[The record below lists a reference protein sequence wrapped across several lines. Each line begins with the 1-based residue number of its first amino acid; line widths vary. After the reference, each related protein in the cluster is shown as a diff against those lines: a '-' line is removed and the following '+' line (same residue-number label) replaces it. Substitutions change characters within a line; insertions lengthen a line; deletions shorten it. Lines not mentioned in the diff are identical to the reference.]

1 MEAPPHPPA
10 VETRPTPRVGEDIAR
25 ERLLDHLHDALGQP
39 VLDLLADR
47 GVTELRVNDD
57 GRIWLTRL
65 GAGRQD
71 TGLSLGAEAAA
82 RVINTVAHSI
92 ELEIGRGNPSF
103 PAELPGT
110 GYRFHGLLPP
120 VVKRPVFVI
129 RKKPVRVFTLD
140 EYVAGGIMTAGQAE
154 VLREAVAKRYNL
166 LLAGGTDSGKTTLA
180 NAILAEMSRT
190 GDRIITV
197 EDTLELIC
205 EAEDYVSLR
214 TVPGVRSLR
223 DCLRD
228 VLRMTPDRII
238 VGEVRGPEV
247 IDMLGG
253 WNTGHPGGL
262 ATVHANGAGDAL
274 ERLEDLVRQG
284 GETPVPRMLAKA
296 IDLIV
301 FIRQETCLID
311 GTPTRQRRVSEMLRV
326 EGEENGIYRYTP
338 MS

>member
-1 MEAPPHPPA
+1 MKA
-10 VETRPTPRVGEDIAR
+10 TDGTTSQPRSDPRSGEEIAR
-25 ERLLDHLHDALGQP
+25 ERLLDHLHDALGAE
-39 VLDLLADR
+39 VLDLLAD
-47 GVTELRVNDD
+47 GNVTELRVNDD
-57 GRIWLTRL
+57 GRVWITRL
-65 GAGRQD
+65 GAGRQL
-71 TGLSLGAEAAA
+71 TGLGIDEGAAA
-82 RVINTVAHSI
+82 RVINAVAHSI
-92 ELEIGRGNPSF
+92 GLEVGRGNPSF
-103 PAELPGT
+103 PAELPGS
-110 GYRFHGLLPP
+110 GYRFHGLMPP

-129 RKKPVRVFTLD
+129 RKKPQRVFTLD
-140 EYVAGGIMTAGQAE
+140 EYVGNGIMSARQAE
-154 VLREAVAKRYNL
+154 MLREAVGRRFNIL
-166 LLAGGTDSGKTTLA
+166 IAGGTDSGKTTLA
-180 NAILAEMSRT
+180 NAILTEMSRT

-228 VLRMTPDRII
+228 VLRMTPDRIV

-262 ATVHANGAGDAL
+262 ATVHANSAGDAL

-284 GETPVPRMLAKA
+284 GEVPVPRALAKA

-301 FIRQETCLID
+301 FIRQETCQID
-311 GTPTRQRRVSEMLRV
+311 GVPTRQRRISEMLHV
-326 EGEENGIYRYTP
+326 DGVDNGEYRYTP
-338 MS
+338 LN

>member
-1 MEAPPHPPA
+1 MDTNDRSPAPA
-10 VETRPTPRVGEDIAR
+10 SPRRTGAAIAR
-25 ERLLDHLHDALGQP
+25 ERLLDHLHEALGHP
-39 VLDLLADR
+39 ALARLAED

-57 GRIWLTRL
+57 GRVWLTRL
-65 GAGRQD
+65 GSGRQAAGFAID
-71 TGLSLGAEAAA
+71 ADAAA
-82 RVINTVAHSI
+82 RVINAVAHSI
-92 ELEIGRGNPSF
+92 GLEIGRDNPSF
-103 PAELPGT
+103 PAELPGS
-110 GYRFHGLLPP
+110 GYRFHGLMPP

-140 EYVAGGIMTAGQAE
+140 EYVRQHIMSARQAE
-154 VLREAVAKRYNL
+154 LLREAVAARHNIL
-166 LLAGGTDSGKTTLA
+166 IVGGTDSGKTTLA

-214 TVPGVRSLR
+214 TVPGVRSMR

-247 IDMLGG
+247 IDMLAG

-262 ATVHANGAGDAL
+262 ATVHANSAHDAL

-284 GETPVPRMLAKA
+284 GEMPVPRTLAKA

-301 FIRQETCLID
+301 FIRQETCQID
-311 GTPTRQRRVSEMLRV
+311 GVPARQRRVSEMLRV
-326 EGEENGIYRYTP
+326 DGVEKDGRYLTTP
-338 MS
+338 IS

>member
-1 MEAPPHPPA
+1 MEANAPSS
-10 VETRPTPRVGEDIAR
+10 PTPSAR
-25 ERLLDHLHDALGQP
+25 QDGDTLAQERLLDHLHDALGP
-39 VLDLLADR
+39 RILAHLADS

-57 GRIWLTRL
+57 GRVWITRL
-65 GAGRQD
+65 GIGRQD
-71 TGLSLGAEAAA
+71 TGLTLDIAASA
-82 RVINTVAHSI
+82 RVINTVAHAI
-92 ELEIGRGNPSF
+92 ELEVGRGNPSF

-110 GYRFHGLLPP
+110 GYRFHGLMPP

-129 RKKPVRVFTLD
+129 RKKPARVFTLD
-140 EYVAGGIMTAGQAE
+140 EYAAHGIMSARQAA
-154 VLREAVAKRYNL
+154 VLRDAVATRHNIL
-166 LLAGGTDSGKTTLA
+166 IAGGTDSGKTTLA
-180 NAILAEMSRT
+180 NAILAEMSGT

-214 TVPGVRSLR
+214 TVPGVRTLR

-262 ATVHANGAGDAL
+262 ATVHANSAADAL

-284 GETPVPRMLAKA
+284 GEVPVPRTLAKA

-301 FIRQETCLID
+301 FIRQDTVLRD
-311 GTPTRQRRVSEMLRV
+311 GVQTRQRRISEMLRV
-326 EGEENGIYRYTP
+326 EGEDGGKYCTTP
-338 MS
+338 MT